1 MSKIMYFLRK
11 GVTSS
16 TVDDLI
22 QRYSLKRCFEN
33 KKERIFKN
41 NDMIVELN
49 PKYITVLVYDGNNTD
64 LISDVNACFS

>member
-11 GVTSS
+11 GITSS

-22 QRYSLKRCFEN
+22 QRHNLRRCFEN

-64 LISDVNACFS
+64 LTSDVNACFS

>member
-22 QRYSLKRCFEN
+22 QRHSLKRCFEN